1 MLDLESLFRLSYG
14 MCIVSS
20 KKAEKFNGCIINS
33 VFQVTPEPPT
43 IAASVNKECLTHDYI
58 SESGVLTVSILA
70 EDTPMAFIGRFGF
83 RSGRDIDKLKD
94 LNYKLG
100 QTGAPIILDNT
111 VAFIEAE
118 VTESVNI
125 LTHTLFIAKI
135 IACQTL
141 NKKKAPMT
149 YAYYRDVKHGRTPEK
164 AATYHKLEPK

>member
-1 MLDLESLFRLSYG
+1 

-20 KKAEKFNGCIINS
+20 KKAEKFNGCIVNS
-33 VFQVTPEPPT
+33 VFQVTPEPPI
-43 IAASVNKECLTHDYI
+43 IAASVNRECLTHNYI
-58 SESGVLTVSILA
+58 SESGVFTVSILA

-100 QTGAPIILDNT
+100 KSGAPIILDNT
-111 VAFIEAE
+111 VAFMEAK

-125 LTHTLFIAKI
+125 LMHTLFIAKI
-135 IACQTL
+135 VACQVL
-141 NKKKAPMT
+141 NKDKVPMT

-164 AATYHKLEPK
+164 AATYLKVNPK